1 MLLEIIERDVR
12 EFLLTMTE
20 IGGVSVADVEDA
32 EDEMDDEAWRHAI
45 H

>member
-1 MLLEIIERDVR
+1 
-12 EFLLTMTE
+12 MTE